1 MGYVLSESNVAGGKS
16 RTKWRC
22 IPGKNVELNGAFS
35 STPRL
40 IPGGNVLFFLP
51 GLWSFGLCLDW
62 QCQGLFSQQD
72 LGMFHSGRDNSD
84 WIQQMVPVSLSLHR
98 VLSGTLDPRCRF
110 CSRRNHLQG
119 PRGEHVTHFA
129 AYIMASFSPGSI
141 VARCIVTILLMG
153 GLIISSWSYLRC
165 HSYGCVS
172 NYRGN
177 RGFHGVVFPAGE
189 TIWVSL
195 PPIVTWTKPHY
206 L

>member
-1 MGYVLSESNVAGGKS
+1 
-16 RTKWRC
+16 
-22 IPGKNVELNGAFS
+22 
-35 STPRL
+35 
-40 IPGGNVLFFLP
+40 
-51 GLWSFGLCLDW
+51 
-62 QCQGLFSQQD
+62 
-72 LGMFHSGRDNSD
+72 MFHSGRDNSN

-110 CSRRNHLQG
+110 CSGRNHLQG
-119 PRGEHVTHFA
+119 PRGEHVNHFA
-129 AYIMASFSPGSI
+129 AYIMASFGPGSI

-153 GLIISSWSYLRC
+153 GLIILVISPRKGTYVFGCATLEC

-172 NYRGN
+172 NYRGS

-189 TIWVSL
+189 AIWISV